1 VTLLRRSEELLPLAR
16 EVLRSERDRL
26 AAVHLAGEVVLV
38 GGVSVPGAL
47 TLGDVDLHL
56 RVPASASFAAVV
68 AQLRDLH
75 PVLSPEAWAP
85 TLAVFAVPAPVP
97 AGLAV
102 TPVGSE
108 HDLRF
113 TRCWQ
118 LLAADPALL
127 EQYNALKLSSA
138 RRATYAAEKSAFFDR
153 LLDLWPDHPAGGRA
167 HRPHITA

>member
-1 VTLLRRSEELLPLAR
+1 MAR
-16 EVLRSERDRL
+16 EIVSSERDRL
-26 AAVHLAGEVVLV
+26 TAVHVPGEIVLV
-38 GGVSVPGAL
+38 GGTSVPGAL
-47 TLGDVDLHL
+47 TVGDVDLHL
-56 RVPASASFAAVV
+56 RVPASAAFTAVV
-68 AQLRDLH
+68 TQLRNLH

-85 TLAVFAVPAPVP
+85 TLAVFAVAGPVP

-127 EQYNALKLSSA
+127 AQYNAVKRSA
-138 RRATYAAEKSAFFDR
+138 VRTSAYSAEKSAFFDH
-153 LLDLWPDHPAGGRA
+153 LMELWPDHPAGGKPA
-167 HRPHITA
+167 TATP